1 MRYALVLVLL
11 SLMSATACS
20 KPAPKSID
28 ELRAAERQVSLVLV
42 GEIDGGPGYDAFL
55 YSYKSAGLKVHAM
68 VAVPQVPQPKNGFP
82 VLVANHGHHPD
93 PPQYGITAEGRDWRP
108 GDYYRRIPELFVAQG
123 FMVVMPDFRG
133 HNNSEGFEYTEG
145 MLESS
150 YYTEDVLNLLAG
162 LESLDGFDSENIFM
176 WGHSMGGE
184 VTLRSLLAT
193 DRVRG
198 ASMWSSVGGDIWDQS
213 YYYSRYSDPT
223 AFDSSETPK
232 SVIDRLRGRIAAL
245 DDDFDYRG
253 SEPLLHLEYLDTPII
268 IQHSVD
274 DRGAAYKWSERL
286 AKELYMRGM
295 EYEFFSYPGNDHLFE
310 GETMQQAADRD
321 VKFFRSLMIS
331 HQR

>member
-1 MRYALVLVLL
+1 MPYVLALVLL

-28 ELRAAERQVSLVLV
+28 ELRAEKRKVALVFV
-42 GEIDGGPGYDAFL
+42 GKIDGGPGFDAFL

-68 VAVPQVPQPKNGFP
+68 VAMPHAPKPANGFP
-82 VLVANHGHHPD
+82 LLVANHGHHPE
-93 PPQYGITAEGRDWRP
+93 PPNYGITADGKNWRP
-108 GDYYRRIPELFVAQG
+108 GDYYRRIPELFVAEG

-193 DRVRG
+193 DRVKG

-232 SVIDRLRGRIAAL
+232 SVIESLRGTIAML
-245 DDDFDYRG
+245 DDDFDHRG
-253 SEPLLHLEYLDTPII
+253 SEPLLHLEYLTTPII

-274 DRGAAYKWSERL
+274 DRGAAYSWSELL
-286 AKELYMRGM
+286 AKELYMRGNK
-295 EYEFFSYPGNDHLFE
+295 YDFYSYAGEDHLFSNGDME
-310 GETMQQAADRD
+310 LAVKRD
-321 VKFFRSLMIS
+321 ATFFRALMQTGT
-331 HQR
+331 H